1 MSDWRKSAACAGYDP
16 ELWFPGNSQLMRRE
30 AIHICHTCPVIEQ
43 CRKIRGNKQSN
54 LRIPITGHLG
64 RQGIHTTR
72 IPKEDSE
79 VTTQSDEY
87 RCEAYAILYSF
98 HQSDN
103 PIEAFAQGYEA
114 GAKSREQVS
123 EQQIETVSRIL
134 YKCSFGFPFDE
145 DSIDGMFDHAVQ
157 SGHMPCRRKAEQL
170 IKALM
175 QARRE
180 PAC

>member
-1 MSDWRKSAACAGYDP
+1 MEYEAFYRGSRAAEPAHSRFRSGGFTP
-16 ELWFPGNSQLMRRE
+16 IVHQQRQENSTDR
-30 AIHICHTCPVIEQ
+30 P
-43 CRKIRGNKQSN
+43 SN

-64 RQGIHTTR
+64 RQGIHSTQ
-72 IPKEDSE
+72 IPKEGSE
-79 VTTQSDEY
+79 VTVKSDEY

-123 EQQIETVSRIL
+123 ERQIETVSRIL

-175 QARRE
+175 QARKE
-180 PAC
+180 PAR

>member
-1 MSDWRKSAACAGYDP
+1 M
-16 ELWFPGNSQLMRRE
+16 
-30 AIHICHTCPVIEQ
+30 
-43 CRKIRGNKQSN
+43 
-54 LRIPITGHLG
+54 
-64 RQGIHTTR
+64 
-72 IPKEDSE
+72 
-79 VTTQSDEY
+79 TTQSDEY

-145 DSIDGMFDHAVQ
+145 DSIDGMFDHAVDGKL
-157 SGHMPCRRKAEQL
+157 STGNTCGMRPASTEAKASSNRNAPPPNGSLE
-170 IKALM
+170 
-175 QARRE
+175 E
-180 PAC
+180 

>member
-1 MSDWRKSAACAGYDP
+1 MSDWRKSAACVGYDP
-16 ELWFPGNSQLMRRE
+16 ALWFPGNSQLMRRE
-30 AIHICHTCPVIEQ
+30 AIHICHTCPVMMQ
-43 CRKIRGNKQSN
+43 CRKYAETNNQICGYPLQAFGVVRNSLHANTEGA
-54 LRIPITGHLG
+54 LR
-64 RQGIHTTR
+64 
-72 IPKEDSE
+72 
-79 VTTQSDEY
+79 VTTQSEEY
-87 RCEAYAILYSF
+87 RASYAILYSF
-98 HQSDN
+98 HQSDD

-123 EQQIETVSRIL
+123 ERQIETVSRIL

-175 QARRE
+175 QARKE
-180 PAC
+180 PAR

>member
-1 MSDWRKSAACAGYDP
+1 M
-16 ELWFPGNSQLMRRE
+16 
-30 AIHICHTCPVIEQ
+30 
-43 CRKIRGNKQSN
+43 
-54 LRIPITGHLG
+54 
-64 RQGIHTTR
+64 
-72 IPKEDSE
+72 
-79 VTTQSDEY
+79 TTQSDEY
-87 RCEAYAILYSF
+87 RCEVYAILYSF

-103 PIEAFAQGYEA
+103 PIEAFAHGSEA
-114 GAKSREQVS
+114 GANSREQVS
-123 EQQIETVSRIL
+123 EQPIEPVSRIL

>member
-1 MSDWRKSAACAGYDP
+1 MP
-16 ELWFPGNSQLMRRE
+16 Q
-30 AIHICHTCPVIEQ
+30 IC
-43 CRKIRGNKQSN
+43 GNKQSN

-64 RQGIHTTR
+64 RQGIHSTQ
-72 IPKEDSE
+72 IPKEGSE
-79 VTTQSDEY
+79 VTFKSDEY

-98 HQSDN
+98 HQSDD

-175 QARRE
+175 QARKE
-180 PAC
+180 PAR

>member
-1 MSDWRKSAACAGYDP
+1 MTA
-16 ELWFPGNSQLMRRE
+16 
-30 AIHICHTCPVIEQ
+30 
-43 CRKIRGNKQSN
+43 QSN
-54 LRIPITGHLG
+54 
-64 RQGIHTTR
+64 
-72 IPKEDSE
+72 
-79 VTTQSDEY
+79 EY

-134 YKCSFGFPFDE
+134 YKNSFGFPFDE

-170 IKALM
+170 IEAL
-175 QARRE
+175 ARARKE

>member
-1 MSDWRKSAACAGYDP
+1 MP
-16 ELWFPGNSQLMRRE
+16 Q
-30 AIHICHTCPVIEQ
+30 IC
-43 CRKIRGNKQSN
+43 GNKQSN

-64 RQGIHTTR
+64 RQRIHTTR

-79 VTTQSDEY
+79 VTAQSNEY

-98 HQSDN
+98 HQSDD

-123 EQQIETVSRIL
+123 ERQIETVSRIL

-175 QARRE
+175 QARKE
-180 PAC
+180 PAR